1 MDFRRQRIIFSSVVA
16 LLLLVSWLVH
26 RDLGG
31 WPSELSSPNAY
42 AGEAAMEEG
51 NEGYAPEDYYGPY
64 QDEAPVISPEDYYGP
79 GLYVERFINPE
90 QEGSMSHVSSLAP
103 LEDGAIAA
111 AWYSGSR
118 EGAKDVTIYLSVFSR
133 GKWGHP
139 VPVVSRESSMAE
151 LGRYVKKVG
160 NAVLATDESGRLWM
174 FYSSI
179 FAGGWSGASLNYKH
193 SDDGGIT
200 WSDSKKLLLS
210 PLFNL
215 TSNVKNNALALRGGG
230 FLLPVYHELLRKRSE
245 LLWFHADGVF
255 SRVFMTGEGKAI
267 QPSIVHK
274 GGGKLGAFY
283 RNMAEATPRKVLY
296 SDSPDM
302 GRSWGPLMNTT
313 LKNPNA
319 GLDVISM
326 GQGLLAVLN
335 NTEEDRHR
343 LTLEYSSDGGRTW
356 DELRV
361 LEDEEGREF
370 SYPFIEVGSDG
381 VIHITY
387 TYDRK
392 MIKHVSFDML
402 WLGAL
407 IGGLNG

>member
-1 MDFRRQRIIFSSVVA
+1 
-16 LLLLVSWLVH
+16 
-26 RDLGG
+26 
-31 WPSELSSPNAY
+31 
-42 AGEAAMEEG
+42 
-51 NEGYAPEDYYGPY
+51 
-64 QDEAPVISPEDYYGP
+64 
-79 GLYVERFINPE
+79 
-90 QEGSMSHVSSLAP
+90 
-103 LEDGAIAA
+103 
-111 AWYSGSR
+111 
-118 EGAKDVTIYLSVFSR
+118 
-133 GKWGHP
+133 

-160 NAVLATDESGRLWM
+160 NAVLATDEGGRLWI

-200 WSDSKKLLLS
+200 WSDSQKLLLS

-215 TSNVKNNALALRGGG
+215 TSNVKNNALPLRGGG

-245 LLWFHADGVF
+245 LIWFLPGGSF
-255 SRVFMTGEGKAI
+255 SRVLMTREGRVI

-274 GGGKLGAFY
+274 GGEKLGAFY
-283 RNMAEATPRKVLY
+283 RNMAESMPRRVLY
-296 SDSPDM
+296 SESSDM
-302 GRSWGPLMNTT
+302 GRNWGPLMNTT

-319 GLDVISM
+319 GLDVIAIGS
-326 GQGLLAVLN
+326 GLLAVLN
-335 NTEEDRHR
+335 NTKEDRHK

-381 VIHITY
+381 IIHVTY

-392 MIKHVSFDML
+392 RIKHVSFDML

-407 IGGLNG
+407 TGRLNG